1 MRSIEDLQR
10 QDLWTRDNDF
20 LVLARMLLRTKTT
33 ETLWHEA
40 RTIAVTDRA
49 PERAQ
54 ALLKAAVPVGTLVDP
69 VTGPLADLR
78 IISNGFLASVAN
90 VGVFDR
96 LLSSMFECHWHQ
108 DLDHRA
114 DRQHGLLKLRS
125 SRLPDFR

>member
-10 QDLWTRDNDF
+10 QDLWTKDNDF

-33 ETLWHEA
+33 GTLWHEA

-54 ALLKAAVPVGTLVDP
+54 ALLKVAVPVGTLVDP

-78 IISNGFLASVAN
+78 IISNGFLASLAN

-96 LLSSMFECHWHQ
+96 LLSSMVRVP
-108 DLDHRA
+108 LA
-114 DRQHGLLKLRS
+114 SG
-125 SRLPDFR
+125 SRPSR